1 MVFMKRT
8 VRHLCSALGIGC
20 CLLAGMNL
28 FPAHA
33 GHAVRDWNATQ
44 LSRLPAAPAGGE
56 FSFAVLG
63 DSQSHFSILAHH
75 LAQIRQAGQLDF
87 TVSVGDQV
95 APPERAEFEKFFSL
109 ADDLADR
116 PLLTV
121 RGNHDASADY
131 LYEHFA
137 GAPYYSF
144 QYRGAY
150 FIVLD
155 DANLTALGSAQWRW
169 LERELRAAE
178 PFKTR
183 LVFMHAPPFDPRDPL
198 VEVAGH
204 GLPEAEGR
212 RLVELFKRHRVDHV
226 FSGHI
231 HSYYAGDWDGV
242 PYTISGGGG
251 ARLVGSDP
259 DHAFYHY
266 LRVTVKADGAVAVAP
281 QRVALAGLPLMGSL
295 AAKTWARFDGLLWM
309 RGHEIGLLLVAAL
322 MFSGA

>member
-1 MVFMKRT
+1 MKRT
-8 VRHLCSALGIGC
+8 VRHLYSALGIGL
-20 CLLAGMNL
+20 CLLAGMTL
-28 FPAHA
+28 VPAAQTDHD
-33 GHAVRDWNATQ
+33 VRDWNATQ
-44 LSRLPAAPAGGE
+44 LRQLPSAPAGGE

-75 LAQIRQAGQLDF
+75 LAQIRQADQLDF

-95 APPERAEFEKFFSL
+95 SLPTRVEFEKFFTLVTGLTS
-109 ADDLADR
+109 R

-121 RGNHDASADY
+121 RGNHDASEDS

-137 GAPYYSF
+137 GAPFYSF
-144 QYRGAY
+144 QYRGGY

-155 DANLTALGSAQWRW
+155 DADLTGLGDAQWRW
-169 LERELRAAE
+169 LERELRAAAR
-178 PFKTR
+178 FKTR
-183 LVFMHAPPFDPRDPL
+183 LVFMHAPPLDPRDPL
-198 VEVAGH
+198 VEVADH

-212 RLVELFKRHRVDHV
+212 RLVELFKRYRVDRV
-226 FSGHI
+226 FTGHI
-231 HSYYAGDWDGV
+231 HSYYDGAWDGV

-266 LRVTVKADGAVAVAP
+266 LRVTVREDGAVVVAP
-281 QRVALAGLPLMGSL
+281 QRVALAGWPLMGGL

-309 RGHEIGLLLVAAL
+309 RAHEMGLWSAAL
-322 MFSGA
+322 